1 MKIFQLKD
9 GYRYNSDS
17 LFLWDFARKNCS
29 FKASQSLL
37 DVGCG
42 CGILGL
48 LLARDFNCALSCIDI
63 QPQNCEL
70 AQINARAND
79 IKASIICA
87 DFFKDWESGN
97 SRISSAFDEN
107 SRISSDFNENS
118 RISSDFDVKS
128 RIPSDFN
135 ENSRIPSAFDEN
147 SRIPSNF
154 NENSRI
160 SSQGFHRSQGFERII
175 CNPPFY
181 DFGGENKNAHKNTS
195 RNASSFD
202 ISAFASKC
210 SKLLA
215 PKGELVLCYDAR
227 LIDRLLQAL
236 LEAGLKPIKLA
247 FLHSKPSKSANV
259 VLVVAK
265 KGVKSPLCVFGSLF
279 ACNDS
284 GAHTDFAKEVFI
296 RADLTS
302 VDLII

>member
-1 MKIFQLKD
+1 MKLFQLKD

-63 QPQNCEL
+63 QPQNCKL
-70 AQINARAND
+70 AQINAGAND

-97 SRISSAFDEN
+97 SRI
-107 SRISSDFNENS
+107 
-118 RISSDFDVKS
+118 
-128 RIPSDFN
+128 PSD
-135 ENSRIPSAFDEN
+135 FDEN
-147 SRIPSNF
+147 SRIPSDFDGNF
-154 NENSRI
+154 RI
-160 SSQGFHRSQGFERII
+160 PSLNFERII

-227 LIDRLLQAL
+227 LVDRLLQAL
-236 LEAGLKPIKLA
+236 LQAGLKPIKLA
-247 FLHSKPSKSANV
+247 FLHSKPSKPANV

-265 KGVKSPLCVFGSLF
+265 KGAKSPLCVFGSLF
-279 ACNDS
+279 ACNES
-284 GAHTDFAKEVFI
+284 GTHSDFAKEVFI
-296 RADLTS
+296 KADLTS

>member
-1 MKIFQLKD
+1 MKLFQLKD

-70 AQINARAND
+70 VQINAQAND

-97 SRISSAFDEN
+97 SAGNSAGNF
-107 SRISSDFNENS
+107 
-118 RISSDFDVKS
+118 
-128 RIPSDFN
+128 RIPSQ
-135 ENSRIPSAFDEN
+135 S
-147 SRIPSNF
+147 
-154 NENSRI
+154 
-160 SSQGFHRSQGFERII
+160 FERII

-195 RNASSFD
+195 RNANSFD

-227 LIDRLLQAL
+227 LVDRLLQAL
-236 LEAGLKPIKLA
+236 LQAGLKPIKLA
-247 FLHSKPSKSANV
+247 FLHSKPSKPANI

-265 KGVKSPLCVFGSLF
+265 KGAKSPLCVFGSLF
-279 ACNDS
+279 ACNES
-284 GAHTDFAKEVFI
+284 GTHSDFAKEVFI
-296 RADLTS
+296 KADLIS
-302 VDLII
+302 VDLQALI

>member
-1 MKIFQLKD
+1 MKLFQLKD

-70 AQINARAND
+70 AQINAQAND

-97 SRISSAFDEN
+97 SAGNSKEN
-107 SRISSDFNENS
+107 SVGNS
-118 RISSDFDVKS
+118 AGNF
-128 RIPSDFN
+128 RIPSQ
-135 ENSRIPSAFDEN
+135 S
-147 SRIPSNF
+147 
-154 NENSRI
+154 
-160 SSQGFHRSQGFERII
+160 FERII

-227 LIDRLLQAL
+227 LVDRLLQAL

-247 FLHSKPSKSANV
+247 FLHSKPSKPANI

-265 KGVKSPLCVFGSLF
+265 KSAKSPLCVFGSLF
-279 ACNDS
+279 ACNES
-284 GAHTDFAKEVFI
+284 GTHSDFAKEVFI
-296 RADLTS
+296 KADLIS
-302 VDLII
+302 VDLQALI

>member
-63 QPQNCEL
+63 QPQNCQL
-70 AQINARAND
+70 AQINAGAND

-97 SRISSAFDEN
+97 SRI
-107 SRISSDFNENS
+107 
-118 RISSDFDVKS
+118 
-128 RIPSDFN
+128 PSDFN
-135 ENSRIPSAFDEN
+135 ENSRIPSQGFQE
-147 SRIPSNF
+147 
-154 NENSRI
+154 
-160 SSQGFHRSQGFERII
+160 SQGFQRSQSFERII

-227 LIDRLLQAL
+227 LVDRLLQAL

-247 FLHSKPSKSANV
+247 FLHSKPSKPAKI

-265 KGVKSPLCVFGSLF
+265 KGAKSPLCVFGSLF
-279 ACNDS
+279 ACNEN
-284 GAHTDFAKEVFI
+284 GAHSDFAKEVFI
-296 RADLTS
+296 QADLTS

>member
-1 MKIFQLKD
+1 MKLFQLKD

-37 DVGCG
+37 DIGCG

-70 AQINARAND
+70 AQINAQANG

-97 SRISSAFDEN
+97 SRIP
-107 SRISSDFNENS
+107 
-118 RISSDFDVKS
+118 SDFDEKS
-128 RIPSDFN
+128 RIPSDFDGN
-135 ENSRIPSAFDEN
+135 FRIP
-147 SRIPSNF
+147 
-154 NENSRI
+154 
-160 SSQGFHRSQGFERII
+160 SQGFERII

-227 LIDRLLQAL
+227 LVDRLLQAL

-247 FLHSKPSKSANV
+247 FLHSKPSKPANV

-265 KGVKSPLCVFGSLF
+265 KGAKSPLCVFGSLF
-279 ACNDS
+279 ACNES
-284 GAHTDFAKEVFI
+284 GTHSDFAKEVFI
-296 RADLTS
+296 KADLTS

>member
-1 MKIFQLKD
+1 MKLFQLKD

-63 QPQNCEL
+63 QPQNCQL
-70 AQINARAND
+70 AQINAGAND

-97 SRISSAFDEN
+97 SAGNSAGNFG
-107 SRISSDFNENS
+107 
-118 RISSDFDVKS
+118 
-128 RIPSDFN
+128 IPSQSCQRN
-135 ENSRIPSAFDEN
+135 QI
-147 SRIPSNF
+147 
-154 NENSRI
+154 
-160 SSQGFHRSQGFERII
+160 FERII

-227 LIDRLLQAL
+227 LVDRLLQAL

-247 FLHSKPSKSANV
+247 FLHSKPSKPANV

-265 KGVKSPLCVFGSLF
+265 KGAKSPLCVFGSLF
-279 ACNDS
+279 ACNES
-284 GAHTDFAKEVFI
+284 GTHSDFAKEVFI
-296 RADLTS
+296 KADLIS

>member
-1 MKIFQLKD
+1 MKLFQLKD

-70 AQINARAND
+70 AQINAGAND

-97 SRISSAFDEN
+97 SRI
-107 SRISSDFNENS
+107 
-118 RISSDFDVKS
+118 
-128 RIPSDFN
+128 PSDFN
-135 ENSRIPSAFDEN
+135 ENSRIPSKSF
-147 SRIPSNF
+147 
-154 NENSRI
+154 
-160 SSQGFHRSQGFERII
+160 QKSQGFERII

-181 DFGGENKNAHKNTS
+181 DFGGENKNSHKNTS

-247 FLHSKPSKSANV
+247 FLHSKPSKPANV

-265 KGVKSPLCVFGSLF
+265 KGTKSPLCVFGSLF
-279 ACNDS
+279 ACNEN

-296 RADLTS
+296 QADLTS

>member
-1 MKIFQLKD
+1 MKLFQLKD

-70 AQINARAND
+70 AQMNAGANG

-97 SRISSAFDEN
+97 SVGNSAGNSKEN
-107 SRISSDFNENS
+107 SAGNS
-118 RISSDFDVKS
+118 AGNF
-128 RIPSDFN
+128 RIPSQ
-135 ENSRIPSAFDEN
+135 S
-147 SRIPSNF
+147 
-154 NENSRI
+154 
-160 SSQGFHRSQGFERII
+160 FERII

-227 LIDRLLQAL
+227 LVDRLLQAL

-247 FLHSKPSKSANV
+247 FLHSKPSKPANV

-265 KGVKSPLCVFGSLF
+265 KGAKSPLCVFGSLF
-279 ACNDS
+279 ACNES
-284 GAHTDFAKEVFI
+284 GTHSDFAKEVFI
-296 RADLTS
+296 KADLIS
-302 VDLII
+302 VDLQALI

>member
-1 MKIFQLKD
+1 MKLFQLKD

-63 QPQNCEL
+63 QPQNCQL
-70 AQINARAND
+70 AQINAGAND

-97 SRISSAFDEN
+97 SRI
-107 SRISSDFNENS
+107 
-118 RISSDFDVKS
+118 
-128 RIPSDFN
+128 PSN
-135 ENSRIPSAFDEN
+135 FDEN
-147 SRIPSNF
+147 SRIPSQSCQRNQ
-154 NENSRI
+154 I
-160 SSQGFHRSQGFERII
+160 FERII

-227 LIDRLLQAL
+227 LVDRLLQAL

-247 FLHSKPSKSANV
+247 FLHSKPSKPANV

-265 KGVKSPLCVFGSLF
+265 KGAKSPLCVFGSLF
-279 ACNDS
+279 ACNES
-284 GAHTDFAKEVFI
+284 GTHSDFAKEVFI
-296 RADLTS
+296 KADLTS

>member
-1 MKIFQLKD
+1 MKLFQLKD

-70 AQINARAND
+70 TQINAGVND

-97 SRISSAFDEN
+97 SAGNSKEN
-107 SRISSDFNENS
+107 SVGNS
-118 RISSDFDVKS
+118 AGNF
-128 RIPSDFN
+128 RIPSQ
-135 ENSRIPSAFDEN
+135 S
-147 SRIPSNF
+147 
-154 NENSRI
+154 
-160 SSQGFHRSQGFERII
+160 FERII

-227 LIDRLLQAL
+227 LVDRLLQAL

-247 FLHSKPSKSANV
+247 FLHSKPSKPANV

-265 KGVKSPLCVFGSLF
+265 KGAKSPLCVFGSLF
-279 ACNDS
+279 ACNES
-284 GAHTDFAKEVFI
+284 GTH
-296 RADLTS
+296 S
-302 VDLII
+302 VERTQILPKRFLLKQILRVLI

>member
-1 MKIFQLKD
+1 MKLFQLKD

-70 AQINARAND
+70 AQINAGAND

-97 SRISSAFDEN
+97 SRIPSNFDEN
-107 SRISSDFNENS
+107 F
-118 RISSDFDVKS
+118 
-128 RIPSDFN
+128 RIPSL
-135 ENSRIPSAFDEN
+135 
-147 SRIPSNF
+147 
-154 NENSRI
+154 
-160 SSQGFHRSQGFERII
+160 GFQRSKSFERII

-247 FLHSKPSKSANV
+247 FLHSKPSKPANV

-265 KGVKSPLCVFGSLF
+265 KGAKSPLCVFGSLF
-279 ACNDS
+279 ACNEN

-296 RADLTS
+296 QADLTS

>member
-70 AQINARAND
+70 AQINAGAND

-97 SRISSAFDEN
+97 SAGNSVGNFKEN
-107 SRISSDFNENS
+107 SAGNS
-118 RISSDFDVKS
+118 VGNFG
-128 RIPSDFN
+128 IPSQ
-135 ENSRIPSAFDEN
+135 S
-147 SRIPSNF
+147 
-154 NENSRI
+154 
-160 SSQGFHRSQGFERII
+160 FERII

-227 LIDRLLQAL
+227 LVDRLLQAL
-236 LEAGLKPIKLA
+236 LEAGLKPIQLA
-247 FLHSKPSKSANV
+247 FLHSKPSKPANV

-265 KGVKSPLCVFGSLF
+265 KGAKSPLCVFGSLF
-279 ACNDS
+279 ACNES
-284 GAHTDFAKEVFI
+284 GTHSDFAKEVFI
-296 RADLTS
+296 KADLTS

>member
-1 MKIFQLKD
+1 MKLFQLKD

-29 FKASQSLL
+29 FKASHSLL

-70 AQINARAND
+70 VQMNAKAND

-97 SRISSAFDEN
+97 SVGNSAGNSEEN
-107 SRISSDFNENS
+107 SAGNS
-118 RISSDFDVKS
+118 AGNF
-128 RIPSDFN
+128 RIPSQN
-135 ENSRIPSAFDEN
+135 
-147 SRIPSNF
+147 
-154 NENSRI
+154 
-160 SSQGFHRSQGFERII
+160 FERII

-227 LIDRLLQAL
+227 LVDRLLQAL

-247 FLHSKPSKSANV
+247 FLHSKPSKPANI

-265 KGVKSPLCVFGSLF
+265 KGAKSPLCVFGSLF
-279 ACNDS
+279 ACNES
-284 GAHTDFAKEVFI
+284 GTHSDFAKEVFI
-296 RADLTS
+296 KADLIS

>member
-1 MKIFQLKD
+1 MKLFQLKD

-70 AQINARAND
+70 AQINAGAND

-97 SRISSAFDEN
+97 SAGNSVGNFKEN
-107 SRISSDFNENS
+107 SAGNSAGNSKENS
-118 RISSDFDVKS
+118 VGNSAGNFG
-128 RIPSDFN
+128 IPSQ
-135 ENSRIPSAFDEN
+135 S
-147 SRIPSNF
+147 
-154 NENSRI
+154 
-160 SSQGFHRSQGFERII
+160 FERII

-227 LIDRLLQAL
+227 LVDRLLQAL

-247 FLHSKPSKSANV
+247 FLHSKPSKPANV

-265 KGVKSPLCVFGSLF
+265 KGAKSPLCVFGSLF
-279 ACNDS
+279 ACNES
-284 GAHTDFAKEVFI
+284 GTHSDFAKEVFI
-296 RADLTS
+296 KADLIS
-302 VDLII
+302 VDLQALI

>member
-1 MKIFQLKD
+1 MKLFQLKD

-63 QPQNCEL
+63 QPQNCQL
-70 AQINARAND
+70 AQINAGAND

-97 SRISSAFDEN
+97 SRI
-107 SRISSDFNENS
+107 
-118 RISSDFDVKS
+118 
-128 RIPSDFN
+128 PSN
-135 ENSRIPSAFDEN
+135 FDEN
-147 SRIPSNF
+147 SRIPSQSCQRNQ
-154 NENSRI
+154 I
-160 SSQGFHRSQGFERII
+160 FERII

-227 LIDRLLQAL
+227 LVDRLLQAL

-247 FLHSKPSKSANV
+247 FLHSKPSKPANV

-265 KGVKSPLCVFGSLF
+265 KGAKSPLCVFGSLF
-279 ACNDS
+279 ACNES
-284 GAHTDFAKEVFI
+284 GTHSDFAKEVFI
-296 RADLTS
+296 KADLIS
-302 VDLII
+302 VDLQALI

>member
-70 AQINARAND
+70 AQINAGAND

-97 SRISSAFDEN
+97 SRI
-107 SRISSDFNENS
+107 
-118 RISSDFDVKS
+118 
-128 RIPSDFN
+128 PSDFN
-135 ENSRIPSAFDEN
+135 ENSRIPS
-147 SRIPSNF
+147 
-154 NENSRI
+154 
-160 SSQGFHRSQGFERII
+160 QGFQKSQSFERII

-236 LEAGLKPIKLA
+236 LEVGLKPIKLA
-247 FLHSKPSKSANV
+247 FLHSKPSKPANV

-265 KGVKSPLCVFGSLF
+265 KSAKSPLCVFGSLF
-279 ACNDS
+279 ACNEN

-296 RADLTS
+296 QADLTS

>member
-1 MKIFQLKD
+1 MKLFQLKD

-70 AQINARAND
+70 AQMNAQANG

-97 SRISSAFDEN
+97 SVEN
-107 SRISSDFNENS
+107 SAGNS
-118 RISSDFDVKS
+118 AGNFG
-128 RIPSDFN
+128 IPSQSCQRN
-135 ENSRIPSAFDEN
+135 QI
-147 SRIPSNF
+147 
-154 NENSRI
+154 
-160 SSQGFHRSQGFERII
+160 FERII

-195 RNASSFD
+195 RNASGFD

-227 LIDRLLQAL
+227 LVDRLLQAL
-236 LEAGLKPIKLA
+236 LQAGLKPIKLA
-247 FLHSKPSKSANV
+247 FLHSKPSKPANV

-265 KGVKSPLCVFGSLF
+265 KGAKSPLCVFGSLF
-279 ACNDS
+279 ACNES
-284 GAHTDFAKEVFI
+284 GTHSDFAKEVFI
-296 RADLTS
+296 KADLIS
-302 VDLII
+302 VDLQALI

>member
-63 QPQNCEL
+63 QPQNCQL
-70 AQINARAND
+70 AQINAGAND

-97 SRISSAFDEN
+97 SRIP
-107 SRISSDFNENS
+107 SDFNEN
-118 RISSDFDVKS
+118 S

-135 ENSRIPSAFDEN
+135 ENSRIPSK
-147 SRIPSNF
+147 S
-154 NENSRI
+154 
-160 SSQGFHRSQGFERII
+160 FERII

-247 FLHSKPSKSANV
+247 FLHSKPSKPANV

-265 KGVKSPLCVFGSLF
+265 KGAKSPLCVFGSLF
-279 ACNDS
+279 ACNEN

-296 RADLTS
+296 QADLTS

>member
-1 MKIFQLKD
+1 MKLFQLKD

-70 AQINARAND
+70 AQINAQAND

-97 SRISSAFDEN
+97 SAGNSAGNFG
-107 SRISSDFNENS
+107 
-118 RISSDFDVKS
+118 
-128 RIPSDFN
+128 IPSQSCQRN
-135 ENSRIPSAFDEN
+135 QI
-147 SRIPSNF
+147 
-154 NENSRI
+154 
-160 SSQGFHRSQGFERII
+160 FERII

-210 SKLLA
+210 SKLLV

-227 LIDRLLQAL
+227 LVDRLLQAL
-236 LEAGLKPIKLA
+236 LQAGLKPIKLA
-247 FLHSKPSKSANV
+247 FLHSKPSKPANV

-265 KGVKSPLCVFGSLF
+265 KGAKSPLCVFGSLF
-279 ACNDS
+279 ACNEN

-296 RADLTS
+296 QADLTS

>member
-1 MKIFQLKD
+1 MKLFQLKD

-48 LLARDFNCALSCIDI
+48 LLARDFDCALSCIDI
-63 QPQNCEL
+63 QPQNCKL
-70 AQINARAND
+70 AQMNAKAND

-97 SRISSAFDEN
+97 SAGNSKEN
-107 SRISSDFNENS
+107 SVGNS
-118 RISSDFDVKS
+118 AGNFG
-128 RIPSDFN
+128 IPSQSCQRN
-135 ENSRIPSAFDEN
+135 QS
-147 SRIPSNF
+147 
-154 NENSRI
+154 
-160 SSQGFHRSQGFERII
+160 FERII

-227 LIDRLLQAL
+227 LVDRLLQAL

-247 FLHSKPSKSANV
+247 FLHSKPSKPAKI

-265 KGVKSPLCVFGSLF
+265 KGAKSPLCVFGSLF
-279 ACNDS
+279 ACNES
-284 GAHTDFAKEVFI
+284 GTHSDFAKEVFI
-296 RADLTS
+296 KADLIS
-302 VDLII
+302 VDLQALI

>member
-63 QPQNCEL
+63 QPQNCQL
-70 AQINARAND
+70 AQINAGAND

-97 SRISSAFDEN
+97 SRI
-107 SRISSDFNENS
+107 
-118 RISSDFDVKS
+118 
-128 RIPSDFN
+128 PSN
-135 ENSRIPSAFDEN
+135 FDEN
-147 SRIPSNF
+147 SRIPSQSCQRNQ
-154 NENSRI
+154 I
-160 SSQGFHRSQGFERII
+160 FERII

-247 FLHSKPSKSANV
+247 FLHSKPSKPANI

-265 KGVKSPLCVFGSLF
+265 KGAKSPLCVFGSLF
-279 ACNDS
+279 ACNES
-284 GAHTDFAKEVFI
+284 GTHSDFAKEVFI
-296 RADLTS
+296 KADLIS
-302 VDLII
+302 VDLQALI

>member
-1 MKIFQLKD
+1 MKLFQLKD

-70 AQINARAND
+70 AQINAGAND

-97 SRISSAFDEN
+97 SRI
-107 SRISSDFNENS
+107 
-118 RISSDFDVKS
+118 
-128 RIPSDFN
+128 PSDFN
-135 ENSRIPSAFDEN
+135 ENSRIPSKSF
-147 SRIPSNF
+147 
-154 NENSRI
+154 
-160 SSQGFHRSQGFERII
+160 QRSQGFERII

-247 FLHSKPSKSANV
+247 FLHSKPSKPANV

-265 KGVKSPLCVFGSLF
+265 KGAKSPLCVFGSLF
-279 ACNDS
+279 ACNEN

-296 RADLTS
+296 QADLTS

>member
-1 MKIFQLKD
+1 MKLFQLKD

-63 QPQNCEL
+63 QPQNCQL
-70 AQINARAND
+70 AQINAGAND

-97 SRISSAFDEN
+97 SAGNSKEN
-107 SRISSDFNENS
+107 SAGNS
-118 RISSDFDVKS
+118 AGNF
-128 RIPSDFN
+128 RIP
-135 ENSRIPSAFDEN
+135 
-147 SRIPSNF
+147 
-154 NENSRI
+154 
-160 SSQGFHRSQGFERII
+160 SQGFERII

-227 LIDRLLQAL
+227 LVDRLSQAL

-247 FLHSKPSKSANV
+247 FLHSKPSKPANV

-265 KGVKSPLCVFGSLF
+265 KGAKSPLCVFGSLF
-279 ACNDS
+279 ACNES
-284 GAHTDFAKEVFI
+284 GTHSDFAKEVFI
-296 RADLTS
+296 KADLIS

>member
-1 MKIFQLKD
+1 MKLFQLKD

-70 AQINARAND
+70 AQMTAGAND

-97 SRISSAFDEN
+97 SAGNSKEN
-107 SRISSDFNENS
+107 SAGNS
-118 RISSDFDVKS
+118 AGNF
-128 RIPSDFN
+128 RIPSQ
-135 ENSRIPSAFDEN
+135 S
-147 SRIPSNF
+147 
-154 NENSRI
+154 
-160 SSQGFHRSQGFERII
+160 FERII

-210 SKLLA
+210 FKLLA

-227 LIDRLLQAL
+227 LVDRLLQAL
-236 LEAGLKPIKLA
+236 LQAGLKPIKLA
-247 FLHSKPSKSANV
+247 FLHSKPSKPANV
-259 VLVVAK
+259 VLAVAK
-265 KGVKSPLCVFGSLF
+265 KGAKSPLCVFGSLF
-279 ACNDS
+279 ACNES
-284 GAHTDFAKEVFI
+284 GTHSDFAKEVFI
-296 RADLTS
+296 KADLIS
-302 VDLII
+302 VDLQALI

>member
-70 AQINARAND
+70 AQINAGAND

-97 SRISSAFDEN
+97 SAGNSKEN
-107 SRISSDFNENS
+107 SVGNS
-118 RISSDFDVKS
+118 AGNF
-128 RIPSDFN
+128 RIPSQN
-135 ENSRIPSAFDEN
+135 
-147 SRIPSNF
+147 
-154 NENSRI
+154 
-160 SSQGFHRSQGFERII
+160 FERII

-227 LIDRLLQAL
+227 LVDRLLQAL
-236 LEAGLKPIKLA
+236 LQAGLKPIKLA
-247 FLHSKPSKSANV
+247 FLHSKPSKPANV

-265 KGVKSPLCVFGSLF
+265 KGAKSPLCVFGSLF
-279 ACNDS
+279 ACNES
-284 GAHTDFAKEVFI
+284 GTHSDFAKEVFI
-296 RADLTS
+296 KADLIS
-302 VDLII
+302 VDLQALI

>member
-63 QPQNCEL
+63 QPQNCQL
-70 AQINARAND
+70 AQINAGAND

-97 SRISSAFDEN
+97 SAGNSKEN
-107 SRISSDFNENS
+107 SAGNS
-118 RISSDFDVKS
+118 AGNF
-128 RIPSDFN
+128 RIPSQ
-135 ENSRIPSAFDEN
+135 S
-147 SRIPSNF
+147 
-154 NENSRI
+154 
-160 SSQGFHRSQGFERII
+160 FERII

-247 FLHSKPSKSANV
+247 FLHSKPSKPANV

-265 KGVKSPLCVFGSLF
+265 KGAKSPLCVFGSLF
-279 ACNDS
+279 ACNES
-284 GAHTDFAKEVFI
+284 GTHSDFAKEVFI
-296 RADLTS
+296 KADLIS
-302 VDLII
+302 VDLQALI

>member
-1 MKIFQLKD
+1 MKLFQLKD

-42 CGILGL
+42 CGVLGL

-63 QPQNCEL
+63 QPQNCQL
-70 AQINARAND
+70 AQINAGAND

-97 SRISSAFDEN
+97 SAGNSKEN
-107 SRISSDFNENS
+107 SAGNS
-118 RISSDFDVKS
+118 AGNF
-128 RIPSDFN
+128 RIP
-135 ENSRIPSAFDEN
+135 
-147 SRIPSNF
+147 
-154 NENSRI
+154 
-160 SSQGFHRSQGFERII
+160 SQGFERII

-227 LIDRLLQAL
+227 LVDRLLQAL

-247 FLHSKPSKSANV
+247 FLHSKPSKPANV

-265 KGVKSPLCVFGSLF
+265 KGAKSPLCVFGSLF
-279 ACNDS
+279 ACNES
-284 GAHTDFAKEVFI
+284 GTHSDFAKEVFI
-296 RADLTS
+296 KADLIS
-302 VDLII
+302 VDLQALI

>member
-1 MKIFQLKD
+1 MKLFQLKD

-63 QPQNCEL
+63 QPENCQL
-70 AQINARAND
+70 AQINAGAND

-97 SRISSAFDEN
+97 SVGNSKEN
-107 SRISSDFNENS
+107 SVGNS
-118 RISSDFDVKS
+118 AGNFG
-128 RIPSDFN
+128 IPSQSCQRN
-135 ENSRIPSAFDEN
+135 QI
-147 SRIPSNF
+147 
-154 NENSRI
+154 
-160 SSQGFHRSQGFERII
+160 FERII

-227 LIDRLLQAL
+227 LVDRLLQAL

-247 FLHSKPSKSANV
+247 FLHSKPSKPANV

-265 KGVKSPLCVFGSLF
+265 KGAKSPLCVFGSLF
-279 ACNDS
+279 ACNES
-284 GAHTDFAKEVFI
+284 GTHSDFAKEVFI
-296 RADLTS
+296 KADLTS

>member
-1 MKIFQLKD
+1 MKLFQLKD

-70 AQINARAND
+70 AQINAGAND

-97 SRISSAFDEN
+97 SAGNSKEN
-107 SRISSDFNENS
+107 SAGNS
-118 RISSDFDVKS
+118 AGNFG
-128 RIPSDFN
+128 IPSQSCQRN
-135 ENSRIPSAFDEN
+135 QI
-147 SRIPSNF
+147 
-154 NENSRI
+154 
-160 SSQGFHRSQGFERII
+160 FERII

-227 LIDRLLQAL
+227 LVDRLLQAL

-247 FLHSKPSKSANV
+247 FLHSKPSKPANV

-265 KGVKSPLCVFGSLF
+265 KGAKSPLCVFGSLF
-279 ACNDS
+279 ACNES
-284 GAHTDFAKEVFI
+284 GTHSDFAKEVFI
-296 RADLTS
+296 KADLIS
-302 VDLII
+302 VDLQALI

>member
-1 MKIFQLKD
+1 MKLFQLKD

-48 LLARDFNCALSCIDI
+48 LLARDFHCALSCIDI

-70 AQINARAND
+70 AQMNAQAND

-97 SRISSAFDEN
+97 SAGNSVGNFKEN
-107 SRISSDFNENS
+107 SAGNF
-118 RISSDFDVKS
+118 
-128 RIPSDFN
+128 RIPSLN
-135 ENSRIPSAFDEN
+135 
-147 SRIPSNF
+147 
-154 NENSRI
+154 
-160 SSQGFHRSQGFERII
+160 FERII

-227 LIDRLLQAL
+227 LVDRLLQAL

-247 FLHSKPSKSANV
+247 FLHSKPSKPANV

-265 KGVKSPLCVFGSLF
+265 KGAKSPLCVFGSLF
-279 ACNDS
+279 ACNES
-284 GAHTDFAKEVFI
+284 GTHSDFAKEVFI
-296 RADLTS
+296 KADLIS

>member
-1 MKIFQLKD
+1 MKLFQLKD

-70 AQINARAND
+70 AQINAQANG

-97 SRISSAFDEN
+97 SAGNSKEN
-107 SRISSDFNENS
+107 SAGNS
-118 RISSDFDVKS
+118 AGNF
-128 RIPSDFN
+128 RIPSQ
-135 ENSRIPSAFDEN
+135 S
-147 SRIPSNF
+147 
-154 NENSRI
+154 
-160 SSQGFHRSQGFERII
+160 FERII

-227 LIDRLLQAL
+227 LVDRLLQAL

-247 FLHSKPSKSANV
+247 FLHSKPSKPANV

-265 KGVKSPLCVFGSLF
+265 KGAKSPLCVFGSLF
-279 ACNDS
+279 ACNES
-284 GAHTDFAKEVFI
+284 GTHSDFAKEVFI
-296 RADLTS
+296 KADLIS

>member
-1 MKIFQLKD
+1 MKLFQLKD

-70 AQINARAND
+70 AQMNAQANG

-97 SRISSAFDEN
+97 SVEN
-107 SRISSDFNENS
+107 SAGNS
-118 RISSDFDVKS
+118 AGNFG
-128 RIPSDFN
+128 IPSQSCQRN
-135 ENSRIPSAFDEN
+135 QI
-147 SRIPSNF
+147 
-154 NENSRI
+154 
-160 SSQGFHRSQGFERII
+160 FERII

-195 RNASSFD
+195 RNASGFD

-227 LIDRLLQAL
+227 LVDRLLQAL
-236 LEAGLKPIKLA
+236 LQAGLKPIKLA
-247 FLHSKPSKSANV
+247 FLHSKPSKPANI

-265 KGVKSPLCVFGSLF
+265 KGAKSPLCVFGSLF
-279 ACNDS
+279 ACNES
-284 GAHTDFAKEVFI
+284 GTHSDFAKEVFI
-296 RADLTS
+296 KADLIS
-302 VDLII
+302 VDLQALI

>member
-1 MKIFQLKD
+1 MKLFQLKD

-97 SRISSAFDEN
+97 SRI
-107 SRISSDFNENS
+107 
-118 RISSDFDVKS
+118 
-128 RIPSDFN
+128 PSN
-135 ENSRIPSAFDEN
+135 FDEN
-147 SRIPSNF
+147 SRIPSQSCQRNQ
-154 NENSRI
+154 I
-160 SSQGFHRSQGFERII
+160 FERII

-210 SKLLA
+210 SKRLA

-227 LIDRLLQAL
+227 LVDRLLQAL

-247 FLHSKPSKSANV
+247 FLHSKPSKPANV

-265 KGVKSPLCVFGSLF
+265 KGAKSPLCVFGSLF
-279 ACNDS
+279 ACNES
-284 GAHTDFAKEVFI
+284 GTHSDFAKEVFI
-296 RADLTS
+296 KADLTS

>member
-63 QPQNCEL
+63 QPQNCQL
-70 AQINARAND
+70 AQMNAKAND

-97 SRISSAFDEN
+97 SAGNFG
-107 SRISSDFNENS
+107 
-118 RISSDFDVKS
+118 
-128 RIPSDFN
+128 IPSQ
-135 ENSRIPSAFDEN
+135 S
-147 SRIPSNF
+147 
-154 NENSRI
+154 
-160 SSQGFHRSQGFERII
+160 FERII

-227 LIDRLLQAL
+227 LVDRLLQAL

-247 FLHSKPSKSANV
+247 FLHSKPSKPANV

-265 KGVKSPLCVFGSLF
+265 KGAKSPLCVFGSLF
-279 ACNDS
+279 ACNES
-284 GAHTDFAKEVFI
+284 GTHSDFAKEVFI
-296 RADLTS
+296 KADLIS

>member
-1 MKIFQLKD
+1 MKLFQLKD

-70 AQINARAND
+70 AQMNAQANG

-97 SRISSAFDEN
+97 SVEN
-107 SRISSDFNENS
+107 SAGNS
-118 RISSDFDVKS
+118 AGNFG
-128 RIPSDFN
+128 IPSQSCQRN
-135 ENSRIPSAFDEN
+135 QS
-147 SRIPSNF
+147 
-154 NENSRI
+154 
-160 SSQGFHRSQGFERII
+160 FERII

-202 ISAFASKC
+202 ILAFASKC

-227 LIDRLLQAL
+227 LVDRLLQAL

-247 FLHSKPSKSANV
+247 FLHSKPSKPANV

-265 KGVKSPLCVFGSLF
+265 KGAKSPLCVFGSLF
-279 ACNDS
+279 ACNES
-284 GAHTDFAKEVFI
+284 GTHSDFAKEVFI
-296 RADLTS
+296 KADLIS
-302 VDLII
+302 VDLQALI

>member
-1 MKIFQLKD
+1 MKLFQLKD

-70 AQINARAND
+70 AQMNAQVND

-97 SRISSAFDEN
+97 SRI
-107 SRISSDFNENS
+107 
-118 RISSDFDVKS
+118 
-128 RIPSDFN
+128 PSD
-135 ENSRIPSAFDEN
+135 FDEN

-154 NENSRI
+154 DENFRI
-160 SSQGFHRSQGFERII
+160 PSQGFERII

-227 LIDRLLQAL
+227 LVDRLLQAL
-236 LEAGLKPIKLA
+236 LQAGLKPIKLA
-247 FLHSKPSKSANV
+247 FLHSKPSKPANI

-265 KGVKSPLCVFGSLF
+265 KGAKSPLCVFGSLF
-279 ACNDS
+279 ACNES
-284 GAHTDFAKEVFI
+284 GTHSDFAKEVFI
-296 RADLTS
+296 KADLIS
-302 VDLII
+302 VDLQALI

>member
-1 MKIFQLKD
+1 MKLFQLKD

-63 QPQNCEL
+63 QPQNCQL
-70 AQINARAND
+70 AQINAKAND

-97 SRISSAFDEN
+97 SRIPSNFDEN
-107 SRISSDFNENS
+107 F
-118 RISSDFDVKS
+118 
-128 RIPSDFN
+128 RIPSL
-135 ENSRIPSAFDEN
+135 
-147 SRIPSNF
+147 
-154 NENSRI
+154 
-160 SSQGFHRSQGFERII
+160 GFQRSKSFERII

-227 LIDRLLQAL
+227 LVDRLLQAL
-236 LEAGLKPIKLA
+236 LQAGLKPIKLA
-247 FLHSKPSKSANV
+247 FLHSKPSKPANV

-265 KGVKSPLCVFGSLF
+265 KGAKSPLCVFGSLF
-279 ACNDS
+279 ACNES
-284 GAHTDFAKEVFI
+284 GTHSDFAKEVFI
-296 RADLTS
+296 KADLIS
-302 VDLII
+302 VDLQALI

>member
-1 MKIFQLKD
+1 MKLFQLKD

-70 AQINARAND
+70 AQINAGANG

-97 SRISSAFDEN
+97 SAGNSKEN
-107 SRISSDFNENS
+107 SVGNS
-118 RISSDFDVKS
+118 AGNF
-128 RIPSDFN
+128 RIPSQ
-135 ENSRIPSAFDEN
+135 S
-147 SRIPSNF
+147 
-154 NENSRI
+154 
-160 SSQGFHRSQGFERII
+160 FERII

-247 FLHSKPSKSANV
+247 FLHSKPSKPANV

-265 KGVKSPLCVFGSLF
+265 KGAKSPLCVFGSLF
-279 ACNDS
+279 ACNES
-284 GAHTDFAKEVFI
+284 GTHSDFAKEVFI
-296 RADLTS
+296 KADLIS
-302 VDLII
+302 VDLQALI